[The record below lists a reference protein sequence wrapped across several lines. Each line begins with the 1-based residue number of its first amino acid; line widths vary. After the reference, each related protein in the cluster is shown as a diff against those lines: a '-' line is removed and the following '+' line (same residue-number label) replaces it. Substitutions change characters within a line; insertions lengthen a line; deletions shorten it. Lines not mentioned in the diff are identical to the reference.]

1 MPICEGRARPPYR
14 YPTIA
19 GSPRRC
25 RQNSRREVK
34 LGGSAPTGL
43 LIAAEWRHPSAP
55 RPCHCSLVH
64 LTLRGIVTRTGIRI
78 EHAVESNRSEAGR
91 VGKECVST
99 GRSWV
104 SPVHEKKKKK

>member
-64 LTLRGIVTRTGIRI
+64 LTLRGIDRKSTRRTPVTNAHLVCRLLL
-78 EHAVESNRSEAGR
+78 
-91 VGKECVST
+91 
-99 GRSWV
+99 
-104 SPVHEKKKKK
+104 EKKKNDSNKQTRLT